1 VSDVDD
7 DDPPGPPERRVRI
20 SPERAAVYGADTRGL
35 GLALQAALEGIR
47 AASFRRGNDE
57 VEIIVKLPEHE
68 RQGGGFEL
76 ERLAVPARIHGR
88 TRLVPLSEV
97 ADIEEARG
105 RATVRRRN
113 RQHSITVT
121 AEVDESATTPA
132 LVQAGVDDLLAGDV
146 GVAQGS
152 VSPHVAGKSEELDQV
167 FSSMLWALGVA
178 LLFIYFQLGT
188 LFRSFVQPVAILF
201 TVPVAIVG
209 VVLGFLVSGRPLDML
224 SMVGTVALSGI
235 VVNDSLVLVEFINAR
250 RRGGAERWEA
260 ILEAGEARFRP
271 IILTTVT
278 TVGGL
283 LPLALTATGQAAVL
297 ASMAHAICWG
307 LSLATGLTL
316 LVIPCAYAVAD
327 DFSNYCTRWWAG
339 R

>member
-1 VSDVDD
+1 
-7 DDPPGPPERRVRI
+7 
-20 SPERAAVYGADTRGL
+20 
-35 GLALQAALEGIR
+35 
-47 AASFRRGNDE
+47 
-57 VEIIVKLPEHE
+57 
-68 RQGGGFEL
+68 
-76 ERLAVPARIHGR
+76 
-88 TRLVPLSEV
+88 VPLSEV

-121 AEVDESATTPA
+121 AEVDERTTTPA
-132 LVQAGVDDLLAGDV
+132 LVQAGVDDLLAGDA
-146 GVAQGS
+146 GVSQGS
-152 VSPHVAGKSEELDQV
+152 VSPHIAGKSEELEQV
-167 FSSMLWALGVA
+167 FSSMLYALGVA
-178 LLFIYFQLGT
+178 LLLIYFQLGT
-188 LFRSFVQPVAILF
+188 LFRSFVQPLAILF

-224 SMVGTVALSGI
+224 AMVGTVALSGI

-250 RRGGAERWEA
+250 RRGGAGRWDA
-260 ILEAGEARFRP
+260 ILEAGETRFRP

-327 DFSNYCTRWWAG
+327 DFSNYCTRWCEG
-339 R
+339 FGDTIPISPYVRRSQRERTCPVHPRG